1 MAYKNINKFT
11 LILQVKHC
19 ITIANGDID
28 RATQILLDRQE
39 TGQSLSIV
47 AGPIGPKCAAID
59 DNELKNR
66 IIARYRQ
73 LKKINK

>member
-1 MAYKNINKFT
+1 MLK
-11 LILQVKHC
+11 VKHC

-47 AGPIGPKCAAID
+47 SGPIGPKCAAID

-66 IIARYRQ
+66 IIARYI
-73 LKKINK
+73 KKWEFL